1 MQTNGFIGKFQ
12 EKLEKILLPISEK
25 LGEQRHLAAV
35 RDAMGILIPLTIIG
49 GFAILLAQP
58 PVDPTTMTGSNF
70 FYQFLLT
77 WYDWASANS
86 NILFIPYNLTLGAI
100 SLYVVGAVAYR
111 LAERYGIP
119 KLESCFTALL
129 TFLCIAAAPQTLE
142 TGSFMPTANIG
153 AGGMFTAILV
163 AIIVVEITNFCV
175 KHNVTIKM
183 PASVPPNVASPFKVL
198 IPMAMNVIGFILLN
212 VVCTQMT
219 GGGLCDLLSHVLQPL
234 LSASESLPSI
244 LLLLLLSQMFWFF
257 GIHGANVV
265 GAVWKPLLATM
276 ALANMEA
283 FQAGLP
289 LPYIVSDTFWGV
301 YSAVFNFSIPLLLVL
316 VCKSIRAKSIGKLSI
331 VPAMFCIHEPFIF
344 GLPVVLNTLLF
355 IPFIFVYLLQFIVV
369 YLLAV
374 VQIAPI
380 PVVPVPWTTPLI
392 LSGFLST
399 NFNIMGAVIQ
409 ILLIV
414 VGCIGYYPFIKA
426 MDKQFLQEEKKE
438 LQEGNA

>member
-1 MQTNGFIGKFQ
+1 MFDKLVELVQKYAGQVAAKLNSNKEVSAIRDGMIATTPISIIGAIALIIAYFPYLDQ
-12 EKLEKILLPISEK
+12 FAPDLAAWLANSISQVSSVTIGLLTLVIIVSCAASYCEQLKLEKVYGVLVALIAFLL
-25 LGEQRHLAAV
+25 L
-35 RDAMGILIPLTIIG
+35 
-49 GFAILLAQP
+49 
-58 PVDPTTMTGSNF
+58 SNF
-70 FYQFLLT
+70 SYIGDVYVNGEVVKNAT
-77 WYDWASANS
+77 VYGVIPTS
-86 NILFIPYNLTLGAI
+86 LFSSTGIFPCLITTLVSLRLYWFFTKKNL
-100 SLYVVGAVAYR
+100 
-111 LAERYGIP
+111 
-119 KLESCFTALL
+119 
-129 TFLCIAAAPQTLE
+129 
-142 TGSFMPTANIG
+142 
-153 AGGMFTAILV
+153 
-163 AIIVVEITNFCV
+163 
-175 KHNVTIKM
+175 TIKM
-183 PASVPPNVASPFKVL
+183 PDAVPPNVSNSFSSLIPFALVVL
-198 IPMAMNVIGFILLN
+198 IFLVIRNLFLMTPYLYFPDFIN
-212 VVCTQMT
+212 QV
-219 GGGLCDLLSHVLQPL
+219 LSQPL
-234 LSASESLPSI
+234 LAIGDSVGAVMIFI
-244 LLLLLLSQMFWFF
+244 LIQQLLWFF

>member
-153 AGGMFTAILV
+153 Q
-163 AIIVVEITNFCV
+163 EEC
-175 KHNVTIKM
+175 
-183 PASVPPNVASPFKVL
+183 
-198 IPMAMNVIGFILLN
+198 
-212 VVCTQMT
+212 
-219 GGGLCDLLSHVLQPL
+219 
-234 LSASESLPSI
+234 
-244 LLLLLLSQMFWFF
+244 LLLFWLQLL
-257 GIHGANVV
+257 
-265 GAVWKPLLATM
+265 
-276 ALANMEA
+276 
-283 FQAGLP
+283 
-289 LPYIVSDTFWGV
+289 
-301 YSAVFNFSIPLLLVL
+301 
-316 VCKSIRAKSIGKLSI
+316 
-331 VPAMFCIHEPFIF
+331 
-344 GLPVVLNTLLF
+344 
-355 IPFIFVYLLQFIVV
+355 
-369 YLLAV
+369 
-374 VQIAPI
+374 
-380 PVVPVPWTTPLI
+380 
-392 LSGFLST
+392 
-399 NFNIMGAVIQ
+399 
-409 ILLIV
+409 
-414 VGCIGYYPFIKA
+414 
-426 MDKQFLQEEKKE
+426 
-438 LQEGNA
+438 

>member
-257 GIHGANVV
+257 GIHGDNMVSAITTPIFTGNLVANLD
-265 GAVWKPLLATM
+265 AY
-276 ALANMEA
+276 N
-283 FQAGLP
+283 AGKDIP
-289 LPYIVSDTFWGV
+289 NIIAG
-301 YSAVFNFSIPLLLVL
+301 NFT
-316 VCKSIRAKSIGKLSI
+316 
-331 VPAMFCIHEPFIF
+331 FIF
-344 GLPVVLNTLLF
+344 GLAIVYLAILFNMNFICKNKRLRSLGKLAIPSSLFNINEPLVFGVPTVLNILTFIPSVICIIINVAIAYGATSVGFMNRTCMSVPWTLPAPLYAFLSTLDWRAIVVWIGLFIINVIIF
-355 IPFIFVYLLQFIVV
+355 IPFMKSY
-369 YLLAV
+369 
-374 VQIAPI
+374 
-380 PVVPVPWTTPLI
+380 
-392 LSGFLST
+392 
-399 NFNIMGAVIQ
+399 
-409 ILLIV
+409 
-414 VGCIGYYPFIKA
+414 
-426 MDKQFLQEEKKE
+426 DKQMDIEEQSSME
-438 LQEGNA
+438 

>member
-142 TGSFMPTANIG
+142 TGS
-153 AGGMFTAILV
+153 
-163 AIIVVEITNFCV
+163 
-175 KHNVTIKM
+175 
-183 PASVPPNVASPFKVL
+183 
-198 IPMAMNVIGFILLN
+198 
-212 VVCTQMT
+212 
-219 GGGLCDLLSHVLQPL
+219 LCQLRTLGQ
-234 LSASESLPSI
+234 EEC
-244 LLLLLLSQMFWFF
+244 LLLFWLQLL
-257 GIHGANVV
+257 
-265 GAVWKPLLATM
+265 
-276 ALANMEA
+276 
-283 FQAGLP
+283 
-289 LPYIVSDTFWGV
+289 
-301 YSAVFNFSIPLLLVL
+301 
-316 VCKSIRAKSIGKLSI
+316 
-331 VPAMFCIHEPFIF
+331 
-344 GLPVVLNTLLF
+344 
-355 IPFIFVYLLQFIVV
+355 
-369 YLLAV
+369 
-374 VQIAPI
+374 
-380 PVVPVPWTTPLI
+380 
-392 LSGFLST
+392 
-399 NFNIMGAVIQ
+399 
-409 ILLIV
+409 
-414 VGCIGYYPFIKA
+414 
-426 MDKQFLQEEKKE
+426 
-438 LQEGNA
+438 